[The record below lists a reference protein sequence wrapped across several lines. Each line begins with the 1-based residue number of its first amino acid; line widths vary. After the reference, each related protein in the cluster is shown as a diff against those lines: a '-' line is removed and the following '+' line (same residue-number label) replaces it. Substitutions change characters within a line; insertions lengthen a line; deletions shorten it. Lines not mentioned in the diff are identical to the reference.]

1 MLHNGSRL
9 EIEEEEAGISFQI
22 IWLFYGYRII
32 NVDLSKPGSI
42 SSSEYYSGAW
52 LGQFV
57 CGLFTNGD
65 LWCIGHPDEA
75 GGRGTDP

>member
-1 MLHNGSRL
+1 ML
-9 EIEEEEAGISFQI
+9 
-22 IWLFYGYRII
+22 LFRNQDQFPLLNTILG
-32 NVDLSKPGSI
+32 V
-42 SSSEYYSGAW
+42 W